1 MKAKKLVT
9 NALIAALYAGCTLAL
24 APISYGVMQFRVSE
38 ALTLLPFI
46 RKDTIWGITIGC
58 LLANLLNPMG
68 VNPLDVVFGTIATL
82 LAALVTARYKKVW
95 LAAIPPVV
103 SNGIIIGAMLAFTLT
118 PDAFMASFAAFG
130 LQIALEEAVVCFLLG
145 IPLVSLVRKLGILN
159 KK

>member
-1 MKAKKLVT
+1 
-9 NALIAALYAGCTLAL
+9 
-24 APISYGVMQFRVSE
+24 VMQFRVSE

-46 RKDTIWGITIGC
+46 RKDTVWGITIGC

-68 VNPLDVVFGTIATL
+68 VNPLDVVFGTLATL
-82 LAALVTARYKKVW
+82 LAALVTARCKKAW

-103 SNGIIIGAMLAFTLT
+103 SNGIIIGAMLAYTLT

-130 LQIALEEAVVCFLLG
+130 VQIALEEAVVCFLLG
-145 IPLVSLVRKLGILN
+145 IPLASLVKKLGILN

>member
-58 LLANLLNPMG
+58 LLANLLNPLG

-82 LAALVTARYKKVW
+82 LAALVTARCKKVW

>member
-58 LLANLLNPMG
+58 LRANLLNPMG

-82 LAALVTARYKKVW
+82 LAALVTARCKKVW

-145 IPLVSLVRKLGILN
+145 IPLESLVRKLGIL
-159 KK
+159 KKK

>member
-58 LLANLLNPMG
+58 LLANFLVFSLIPVIRRKHDSIGIVELGESGIGHHGDAMGSLYYKVVGHGYCRYREPGTAHYINGGEGLNLFETIG
-68 VNPLDVVFGTIATL
+68 KEYIHCLHNRTCDVIVL
-82 LAALVTARYKKVW
+82 
-95 LAAIPPVV
+95 
-103 SNGIIIGAMLAFTLT
+103 
-118 PDAFMASFAAFG
+118 
-130 LQIALEEAVVCFLLG
+130 
-145 IPLVSLVRKLGILN
+145 
-159 KK
+159 

>member
-1 MKAKKLVT
+1 MNAKKLVT

-46 RKDTIWGITIGC
+46 RKDTVWGITIGC

-68 VNPLDVVFGTIATL
+68 VNPLDVVFGTLATL
-82 LAALVTARYKKVW
+82 LAALVTARCKKAW

-103 SNGIIIGAMLAFTLT
+103 SNGIIIGAMLAYTLT

-130 LQIALEEAVVCFLLG
+130 VQIALEDAVVCFLLG
-145 IPLVSLVRKLGILN
+145 IPLASLVKKLGILN

>member
-82 LAALVTARYKKVW
+82 LAALVTARCKKVW

-103 SNGIIIGAMLAFTLT
+103 SNGIIIGAMLAYTLT
-118 PDAFMASFAAFG
+118 PDTFMASFAAFG